1 MNNLHSPADELQ
13 VQLHH
18 LQLELRT
25 VETEISALTNTPGGN
40 QLDLQRHKRRLKQL
54 HEMIQAVEQQLEPKE
69 PA

>member
-1 MNNLHSPADELQ
+1 MNNLHSPSDELQ

-25 VETEISALTNTPGGN
+25 VETEISALASAHNGN

-54 HEMIQAVEQQLEPKE
+54 HDMILAVEQQLEPKE